1 LITKNYKMIQRIQ
14 SLYLL
19 LTAILSFLFLKGS
32 IIIFIDRSGY
42 LIKMTFNQIIRESA
56 MASVELLEKTFA
68 VTLFIILI
76 PVLSAIIIFIF
87 KNRKLQKRLVRF
99 LIIVVIA
106 FIFTI
111 CLYAYIIITKY
122 NSEIVPEFKMI
133 IPLLQLIFSVLAYRG
148 IIKDDNLVK
157 SYDRL
162 R

>member
-1 LITKNYKMIQRIQ
+1 MIQRIQ
-14 SLYLL
+14 SVYLL

-32 IIIFIDRSGY
+32 IITFIDRSGY
-42 LIKMTFNQIIRESA
+42 LIKMTFNQIIRESPVA
-56 MASVELLEKTFA
+56 AVEILEKTFA

-87 KNRKLQKRLVRF
+87 KNRNLQKRLVRF

-106 FIFTI
+106 FIFTS

-122 NSEIVPEFKMI
+122 NSEIVPGFKMV

>member
-1 LITKNYKMIQRIQ
+1 LIAKNFKMIQRIQ
-14 SLYLL
+14 SVYLL

-32 IIIFIDRSGY
+32 IITFIDRSGY

-87 KNRKLQKRLVRF
+87 KNRNLQKRLVRF

-106 FIFTI
+106 FIFTS

-122 NSEIVPEFKMI
+122 NSEIVPGFKMV

>member
-1 LITKNYKMIQRIQ
+1 MIAKNFKMIQRIQ
-14 SLYLL
+14 SVYLL

-32 IIIFIDRSGY
+32 IITFIDRSGY
-42 LIKMTFNQIIRESA
+42 LIKMTFNQIIRESPVA
-56 MASVELLEKTFA
+56 AVEILEKTFA

-87 KNRKLQKRLVRF
+87 KNRNLQKRLVRF

-106 FIFTI
+106 FIFTS

-122 NSEIVPEFKMI
+122 NSEIVPGFKMV